1 MLIKKLTTQGIR
13 IRNPALEYA
22 FLISTIFFS
31 GKIVAQSADTTFK
44 RFGFQAGINISNMDF
59 NIGDPAPAV
68 KTNSSWQTGFTFG
81 FQLKVPLAK
90 NLLIQPEYS
99 FSQRNGSD
107 QTVETSYT
115 ISYFSLPVLLNY
127 RITPRFNILAGP
139 QFEIT
144 TKASSSSNGQDT
156 DITHDVE
163 ERGIGIVGG
172 LEFTVIKSFFIS
184 ARYLQGLNHVGIGQR
199 SDVKEFKYQS
209 FILTAGV
216 RF

>member
-1 MLIKKLTTQGIR
+1 MLVYFAKKLRWISS
-13 IRNPALEYA
+13 L
-22 FLISTIFFS
+22 LISLLLCTNKTS
-31 GKIVAQSADTTFK
+31 AQSSDSSFK
-44 RFGFQAGINISNMDF
+44 RFGFQIGINLSDMNF
-59 NIGDPAPAV
+59 NTGDPAPTIKENA
-68 KTNSSWQTGFTFG
+68 SWQTGFTFG

-90 NLLIQPEYS
+90 KLILQPEYS

-107 QTVETSYT
+107 QSIATTYA
-115 ISYFSLPVLLNY
+115 INYFSLPVLLNY
-127 RITPRFNILAGP
+127 KLSSRFNLLAGP

-144 TKASSSSNGQDT
+144 TSASSVSNGESA

-172 LEFTVIKSFFIS
+172 LEFTIINSFFLS

-199 SDVKEFKYQS
+199 SDVKEFKYQT
-209 FILTAGV
+209 FFLTVGV